1 MMNNEEL
8 WCPFRDNIEIIF
20 VRKYHNY
27 SLFIS
32 EAASFFIIH

>member
-1 MMNNEEL
+1 MNNEEL
-8 WCPFRDNIEIIF
+8 RCPFRDNIEIIY

-32 EAASFFIIH
+32 EEASLFIIH